1 MTPDRWQQISRIYYD
16 ALARDA
22 GERASFL
29 RDACREDEA
38 LRREV
43 ESLLAQPASAED
55 FLAAPALRKVPGLE
69 LQFMRFDRGRK
80 LGPYEIVA
88 PIGAGA
94 MGEVY
99 RARDTRLGRT
109 VAIKLLPEHLR
120 ADPQARERF
129 EAEARNVS
137 RLSHP
142 HICTL
147 YDLGSES
154 GVEFLV
160 MEYLE
165 GETLEHR
172 LRKGALPREQALR
185 YGIEIAGALA
195 AAHRQRVVHRDL
207 KPANVMLTKS
217 GAKLLDFGLAKAKS
231 RRSGDE
237 EHTASMM
244 LTREGTILGTLQYM
258 APEQL
263 EAKEADARSDLFAFG
278 AVFYETL
285 TGRKAFR
292 ASTQAGLIA
301 EILRGDPPGL
311 EQPELAPFAS
321 LLKRC
326 LAKDRD
332 ERWESAAD
340 LKQVLEWTAAAS
352 APGAKQ
358 AARSTAWLRAVGF
371 TLLTVLAAAVVAVW
385 FASRSDFFW
394 RNPLADAH
402 FTRLTDFEGTETDAD
417 ISADGQFVAFVSDRD
432 GTFDAWVHQLG
443 TGEFANVTKGRV
455 SELLLDSVRNVKFSG
470 DGGQVWLRMGTRKNP
485 RARQLGL
492 WQVPTMGGVPR
503 PFSDVAS
510 GAATSPDGSSVAY
523 HGFTDGDPMYIADR
537 NFSHARRI
545 YIDKPGVHC
554 HFLAWSPDG
563 RYIYFSKGI
572 PPVGEWDIWRVPAA
586 GGAIERITNHRAR
599 VFYPTPIDNRTL
611 VYTAAAEDGS
621 RLYAIDV
628 ERRIP
633 HRVSSGV
640 EQYVSVAAGG
650 PQRRRLVA
658 TVTNPSG
665 TLWTV
670 PLSTAVV
677 QESAAARV
685 AVPTV
690 RAISPRFGRD
700 YIAYVASR
708 GGADGLWKWS
718 QGAAVELWNGSQG
731 AVAFAPAISPD
742 GGRICYEIRKGG
754 RTVLQL
760 VTSNGTDLRPLADW
774 LDVRSA
780 ASWAPDGK
788 WVAVAAD
795 EGSGPRIFKVPVEGG
810 TPVRLTEE
818 NSSNPVWSPGG
829 DFILYTGPDVNAT
842 FPLRGVTPE
851 KQNYAVPELWLQRD
865 GGEHIAF
872 LPGSDAIVIQ
882 QGEFW
887 NRRPDFWEVDLKT
900 GRQRQLTKL
909 QPGYTVR
916 NFDVSA
922 DGKEILFDRIRE
934 NSDIV
939 LIELGR

>member
-1 MTPDRWQQISRIYYD
+1 
-16 ALARDA
+16 
-22 GERASFL
+22 
-29 RDACREDEA
+29 
-38 LRREV
+38 
-43 ESLLAQPASAED
+43 
-55 FLAAPALRKVPGLE
+55 
-69 LQFMRFDRGRK
+69 
-80 LGPYEIVA
+80 
-88 PIGAGA
+88 
-94 MGEVY
+94 
-99 RARDTRLGRT
+99 
-109 VAIKLLPEHLR
+109 
-120 ADPQARERF
+120 
-129 EAEARNVS
+129 
-137 RLSHP
+137 
-142 HICTL
+142 
-147 YDLGSES
+147 
-154 GVEFLV
+154 
-160 MEYLE
+160 
-165 GETLEHR
+165 
-172 LRKGALPREQALR
+172 
-185 YGIEIAGALA
+185 
-195 AAHRQRVVHRDL
+195 
-207 KPANVMLTKS
+207 
-217 GAKLLDFGLAKAKS
+217 
-231 RRSGDE
+231 
-237 EHTASMM
+237 
-244 LTREGTILGTLQYM
+244 
-258 APEQL
+258 
-263 EAKEADARSDLFAFG
+263 
-278 AVFYETL
+278 
-285 TGRKAFR
+285 
-292 ASTQAGLIA
+292 
-301 EILRGDPPGL
+301 
-311 EQPELAPFAS
+311 
-321 LLKRC
+321 
-326 LAKDRD
+326 
-332 ERWESAAD
+332 
-340 LKQVLEWTAAAS
+340 
-352 APGAKQ
+352 
-358 AARSTAWLRAVGF
+358 
-371 TLLTVLAAAVVAVW
+371 
-385 FASRSDFFW
+385 
-394 RNPLADAH
+394 
-402 FTRLTDFEGTETDAD
+402 
-417 ISADGQFVAFVSDRD
+417 
-432 GTFDAWVHQLG
+432 
-443 TGEFANVTKGRV
+443 
-455 SELLLDSVRNVKFSG
+455 
-470 DGGQVWLRMGTRKNP
+470 
-485 RARQLGL
+485 
-492 WQVPTMGGVPR
+492 
-503 PFSDVAS
+503 
-510 GAATSPDGSSVAY
+510 
-523 HGFTDGDPMYIADR
+523 
-537 NFSHARRI
+537 
-545 YIDKPGVHC
+545 VHC

-611 VYTAAAEDGS
+611 VYTAATEDGS

-742 GGRICYEIRKGG
+742 GGWICYEIRKGG

-760 VTSNGTDLRPLADW
+760 VTSNGTDLRPLAES

-780 ASWAPDGK
+780 ASWSPDGK

-829 DFILYTGPDVNAT
+829 GFILYMGPDVNGT

-851 KQNYAVPELWLQRD
+851 KQNHAVPELWLQRD

-939 LIELGR
+939 LIELRR

>member
-1 MTPDRWQQISRIYYD
+1 MS
-16 ALARDA
+16 
-22 GERASFL
+22 
-29 RDACREDEA
+29 
-38 LRREV
+38 
-43 ESLLAQPASAED
+43 
-55 FLAAPALRKVPGLE
+55 LAAGTWL
-69 LQFMRFDRGRK
+69 GR
-80 LGPYEIVA
+80 YEILGL
-88 PIGAGA
+88 IGAGG

-99 RARDTRLGRT
+99 KGRDTRLDRT
-109 VAIKLLPEHLR
+109 VAIKVLPPHVATDPHRR
-120 ADPQARERF
+120 ARF
-129 EAEARNVS
+129 EREARTVAALN
-137 RLSHP
+137 HP
-142 HICTL
+142 HICQL
-147 YDLGSES
+147 FDVGHDD
-154 GVEFLV
+154 GADFLV
-160 MEYLE
+160 LEYLD
-165 GETLEHR
+165 GQTLKQR
-172 LRKGALPREQALR
+172 LQSGALPLAQAVR
-185 YGIEIAGALA
+185 CAIEVADALA
-195 AAHRQRVVHRDL
+195 KAHRLGILHRDL
-207 KPANVMLTKS
+207 KPGNIMLTIA
-217 GAKLLDFGLAKAKS
+217 GTKLLDFGLAKLKPTDTS
-231 RRSGDE
+231 QVDDVTTS
-237 EHTASMM
+237 AS
-244 LTREGTILGTLQYM
+244 LTQHGAIFGTLQYM

-263 EAKEADARSDLFAFG
+263 EAKEADTRSDLFAFG
-278 AVFYETL
+278 AVFYEML

-292 ASTQAGLIA
+292 TSTQAGLIA

-311 EQPELAPFAS
+311 EQPELAPFAN

-340 LKQVLEWTAAAS
+340 LKQVLEWTAGSSAS
-352 APGAKQ
+352 GAKQ
-358 AARSTAWLRAVGF
+358 AAPSTTWVRAVGF
-371 TLLTVLAAAVVAVW
+371 TLLAVLAAAVVAVW

-432 GTFDAWVHQLG
+432 GTFDAWVHQIG

-470 DGGQVWLRMGTRKNP
+470 DGGQVWLRMGTQKNL
-485 RARQLGL
+485 RAIQLGL

-503 PFSDVAS
+503 PLSDVAS

-523 HGFTDGDPMYIADR
+523 HGFTDGDPIYIADR

-563 RYIYFSKGI
+563 RYVYFSKGI

-586 GGAIERITNHRAR
+586 GGAIERMTNQRAR

-611 VYTAAAEDGS
+611 VYTAAAEEGS

-650 PQRRRLVA
+650 PQRQRLVA

-670 PLSTAVV
+670 PVSRAVA

-742 GGRICYEIRKGG
+742 GGRICYAIRKGA

-760 VTSNGTDLRPLADW
+760 MTSNGTDVRALAES

-780 ASWAPDGK
+780 ASWSPDGK
-788 WVAVAAD
+788 WVTVAAD

-810 TPVRLTEE
+810 TAVRLTEE

-829 DFILYTGPDVNAT
+829 GFIVYMGPDVNAT

-851 KQNYAVPELWLQRD
+851 KQNHAVPELWLQRD

-909 QPGYTVR
+909 RPGYTVR

-922 DGKEILFDRIRE
+922 DGREILFDRIRE